1 MFLNNRSN
9 TIELRSTLT
18 NIQKIKFYFSLCYA
32 IHLHIRIQI
41 LKEICKRCLEKGYK
55 IEK

>member
-1 MFLNNRSN
+1 MLRNNRSN